1 MHSGWLARLA
11 FVACVTAFPTW
22 ALADGDPFQDPVYV
36 RLHRQIDTAIHGG
49 SLPELEVEAR
59 SFARAIDRTGFDDYR
74 KLLLRSRLME
84 AVVSHAHVD
93 DADAVYEAFLRG
105 DSELASIAVDAAA
118 DAESVSDR
126 LASALVTVALDGRAS
141 DELREGAVHALRAT
155 RRPEWVEA
163 VEAIARAHDDS
174 RVPHT
179 VARWLVE
186 EREEHEGALD
196 YTLES
201 EGRALREEAAAALAY
216 GESHRDVVVQIL
228 SEVALDDCESDVA
241 RDHAV
246 WALGVI
252 DDPRAHAT
260 LLSMLE
266 PQHWFCCVE
275 LRGLKMDALAAVIE
289 GIDQHL
295 QAEDRGALEMLAKR
309 LASAGNDDPLIGD
322 RLRSALEHLSPQ
334 AGEEE

>member
-1 MHSGWLARLA
+1 MHSSWLARLA
-11 FVACVTAFPTW
+11 FAACVVAFPSWTF
-22 ALADGDPFQDPVYV
+22 AGGDPFQDPLYV

-59 SFARAIDRTGFDDYR
+59 SFTRAIDDTGFDDYR

-93 DADAVYEAFLRG
+93 DADVVFEAFLRG
-105 DSELASIAVDAAA
+105 DSELATIAVDAAA
-118 DAESVSDR
+118 DADSVSDR
-126 LASALVTVALDGRAS
+126 LASALVTVALDERAS
-141 DELREGAVHALRAT
+141 DGLREGAVHALRAT

-163 VEAIARAHDDS
+163 VETLARVHDDS

-186 EREEHEGALD
+186 EREPQEGGLD
-196 YTLES
+196 YTFES
-201 EGRALREEAAAALAY
+201 EGRALREEAAAAMAY
-216 GESHRDVVVQIL
+216 GERHRDVVIPIL
-228 SEVALDDCESDVA
+228 SAVALDDCESDVA

-252 DDPRAHAT
+252 DDARAHAA
-260 LLSMLE
+260 LLELLE

-275 LRGLKMDALAAVIE
+275 LRGLRMDSLTAVIE
-289 GIDQHL
+289 GLDQHR
-295 QAEDRGALEMLAKR
+295 QPEDRAALELLKKR
-309 LASAGNDDPLIGD
+309 LVKVGIDDPLIGD
-322 RLRSALEHLSPQ
+322 RLDAALAHLMPH
-334 AGEEE
+334 EEER